1 MGRKQNKTIKQNK
14 KNRKSSVLFKIM
26 MPVCV
31 LGLAAFMGFILV
43 FTAMTN
49 NQKLSD
55 DISGEGAEVTNNLN
69 KMNLSFEKLQSL
81 TMVYISS
88 AGNSALTTY
97 VKTQMEGHSK
107 NLEENEEEL
116 LKLSNHFNAIE
127 QQKMKSLF
135 TTISDAQN
143 QITEIMNVADTDQ
156 KKAFTMANQYMKEW
170 ISSISLYMNEL
181 STSNHNRI
189 QEMTDQQ
196 HQVYRRSTIITFSM
210 MVILLIAFVTTII
223 AIYHMVVK
231 PLKKQQKQLEEIVHD
246 IEIGQGDLTKRLQ
259 VSSRDE
265 IGKSSIG
272 INHFMKTFQ
281 DTIEHLMEQSMV
293 LDKVAGHVS
302 ESAVSSKDNVNEVSA
317 IMEELSAAMEEVA
330 ATTENMKEI
339 GVGTETNVEE
349 LVNQIERTNSY
360 ALGMKER
367 ATELERVARE
377 NLENTSQ
384 MIGEITGEMK
394 VALDESKKVDQVF
407 QLTTDILSISGQTNL
422 LALNASIEAAR
433 AGEAGKGF
441 AVVADEIRKLADS
454 SRMAANNIQTIN
466 EQVIAAVQGL
476 AQSSERIT
484 HYVNDTI
491 LPDYD
496 SFVQGGEQYSKDAN
510 IISKAMGFYKKDNE
524 SILNNMIAIRDGLTS
539 IHTAV
544 DESAQGVG
552 DAANNMQSLVE
563 NIAVVSNQADENNQV
578 AKRLKESADRFV
590 NVQVENE

>member
-55 DISGEGAEVTNNLN
+55 DISGEGAEVTKNLN

-293 LDKVAGHVS
+293 LDKVAGRVS
-302 ESAVSSKDNVNEVSA
+302 ESAISSKDNVNEVSA

-339 GVGTETNVEE
+339 GTGTEENVED
-349 LVNQIERTNSY
+349 LVKQIERTNNY
-360 ALGMKER
+360 ALGMKDR

-394 VALDESKKVDQVF
+394 VALEESKKVDQVF

>member
-1 MGRKQNKTIKQNK
+1 MGRKQNKTIKKNK

-55 DISGEGAEVTNNLN
+55 EISTEGAEVTRNLN
-69 KMNLSFEKLQSL
+69 EINLTFEKLQSL

-88 AGNSALTTY
+88 AGNSGLTAY
-97 VKTQMEGHSK
+97 VKTQMQEHTEH
-107 NLEENEEEL
+107 LEENQKQIL
-116 LKLSNHFNAIE
+116 ALSDRFNAIE
-127 QQKMKSLF
+127 LQKMKSMF
-135 TTISDAQN
+135 TSISDAQN
-143 QITEIMNVADTDQ
+143 EIANILNVADTDQ
-156 KKAFTMANQYMKEW
+156 KKAFSMANQSMKEW
-170 ISSISLYMNEL
+170 LNSITVYMNEL
-181 STSNHNRI
+181 STSNNTRI
-189 QEMTDQQ
+189 QEMTEQQ

-210 MVILLIAFVTTII
+210 MAVLLVAFVATII

-231 PLKKQQKQLEEIVHD
+231 PLKKQQKQLEEIIHD
-246 IEIGQGDLTKRLQ
+246 IEIGQGDLSKRLH
-259 VSSRDE
+259 VSSKDE
-265 IGKSSIG
+265 IGKSSMG
-272 INHFMKTFQ
+272 INHFMETFQ
-281 DTIEHLMEQSMV
+281 DTIENLMEQSMV
-293 LDKVAGHVS
+293 LDDVAGRVS

-317 IMEELSAAMEEVA
+317 IMEEISAAMEEVA

-339 GVGTETNVEE
+339 GTGTEENVED
-349 LVNQIERTNSY
+349 LVKQIERTNNY
-360 ALGMKER
+360 ALGMKDR

-394 VALDESKKVDQVF
+394 VALEESKKVDQVF

-476 AQSSERIT
+476 TSSSEKIT
-484 HYVNDTI
+484 NYINETI

-496 SFVQGGEQYSKDAN
+496 SFVRGGEQYSADSKM
-510 IISKAMGFYKKDNE
+510 ISDIMGYYKKDNE
-524 SILNNMIAIRDGLTS
+524 DILSNMIAIRDGLTS

-590 NVQVENE
+590 IAQVENE